1 MLAFTSPSSKKTGL
15 SHEKLLLNKIH
26 SYLYHL
32 AKMITI
38 SQGMFANMNN
48 LIHIRQILRTVI
60 EIDSF
65 IYI

>member
-1 MLAFTSPSSKKTGL
+1 MVAILAFIILSSKKTEL
-15 SHEKLLLNKIH
+15 AHEKLLLNKIH

-48 LIHIRQILRTVI
+48 LICIW
-60 EIDSF
+60 
-65 IYI
+65 